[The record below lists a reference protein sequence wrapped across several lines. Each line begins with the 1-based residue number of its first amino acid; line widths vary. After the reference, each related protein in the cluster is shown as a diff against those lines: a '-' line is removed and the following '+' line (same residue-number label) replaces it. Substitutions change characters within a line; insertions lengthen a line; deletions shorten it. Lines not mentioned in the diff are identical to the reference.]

1 MNLIRTL
8 FIATAAGLAAQGSPA
23 LAQEHGGLQ
32 AAVSQAAGTEAS
44 LAGNGV
50 VRIGWIRDEVAVAV
64 DGMRLDPPAGL
75 GSWAA
80 FKPAGDGVMVMGD
93 TVVFED
99 EITPA
104 MDAALANGL
113 TVTALHNH
121 FIFDDP
127 PVYFMHIGGHGEGA
141 ELAAG
146 VKAVWDA
153 IKAVRDRAPQPV
165 RSFGGETPDAD
176 GVIEPGPLA
185 DILNAEPGVDDGVV
199 KFTFPHGGKMHGVDI
214 GGSMGLTTWAA
225 FSGTNGLAAVDGDFI
240 MAEGEVQPV
249 LRALRASGIHVVA
262 LHNHMIGGEPVF
274 YFLHYWG
281 KGPAAKLA
289 EGVQAARD
297 AQATANDMDGI
308 EPE

>member
-1 MNLIRTL
+1 MNR
-8 FIATAAGLAAQGSPA
+8 IAILLVSASAGLTALTAPA
-23 LAQEHGGLQ
+23 LAQPQDDLRAVVS
-32 AAVSQAAGTEAS
+32 AAANTEAA
-44 LAGNGV
+44 LTDDRV
-50 VRIGWIRDEVAVAV
+50 VRIGWTRDDVAVTV

-80 FKPAGDGVMVMGD
+80 FKATPDGAMVMGD

-127 PVYFMHIGGHGEGA
+127 KVYFMHIGGHGDAGA
-141 ELAAG
+141 LAGG

-153 IKAVRDRAPQPV
+153 IKAVRAASPSPR
-165 RSFGGETPDAD
+165 RSFGGQTPDAD
-176 GVIEPGPLA
+176 GNIDPAPLTQMLGA
-185 DILNAEPGVDDGVV
+185 APSVTDGVV
-199 KFTFPHGGKMHGVDI
+199 KFTFPRSGRMHGVEI

-225 FSGTNGLAAVDGDFI
+225 FSGNDELAAVDGDFI
-240 MAEGEVQPV
+240 VAEEEVQSV
-249 LRALRASGIHVVA
+249 LRALRDHDIHIVA
-262 LHNHMIGGEPVF
+262 LHNHMIGGEPMF

-281 KGPAAKLA
+281 VGSTGDLA
-289 EGVQAARD
+289 TGVQAARA
-297 AQATANDMDGI
+297 AQTAA
-308 EPE
+308 E